1 MKEYKIFKRMWVR
14 DMDQID
20 FNRKDLLRLGILEET
35 VDLYYNLIDV
45 FHCAYD
51 SALDIYGEK
60 NLFGDKIKALAVKR
74 CRQLLDAFLKSYTYI
89 FTEEFETLRTNASC
103 MKCFSMLNAQ
113 TKKLSV
119 IYRLITFDEFLVE
132 LTQLVFRIV
141 DNRIRHEKPKIP
153 VETVVEHIQSAI
165 NNNIIN
171 ANKIRTCHTPQS
183 ILSDETSLVVFRN
196 LSNICCRAEQHT
208 IVPMLHRVEFL
219 EKDGAI
225 MIPVHCCLTCGKAFV
240 GHETI
245 KVLEQSWGRFR
256 IKIDTQHS
264 YREKGQFPELHKES
278 KLHRKGYNVIAG
290 KLTEKERQGLLV
302 RFLEEGELTY
312 TDICTTIENNI
323 RTFSNSYYHRQAVEK
338 WKLDLSFFQNY
349 VKGKIENK

>member
-1 MKEYKIFKRMWVR
+1 MWVR

-45 FHCAYD
+45 FRCAYD

-89 FTEEFETLRTNASC
+89 FTEKFEILRTNASC
-103 MKCFSMLNAQ
+103 MKCFSMLNTQ
-113 TKKLSV
+113 IKKFSV
-119 IYRLITFDEFLVE
+119 IYRLITFDEFLGE

-141 DNRIRHEKPKIP
+141 DNRIRHENPQIP
-153 VETVVEHIQSAI
+153 AEAVIEHIQRAI
-165 NNNIIN
+165 NDNIVN
-171 ANKIRTCHTPQS
+171 ADKVRTCRTPQS
-183 ILSDETSLVVFRN
+183 VTSDETPLVVFRN
-196 LSNICCRAEQHT
+196 LSSIYCRAEKHV
-208 IVPMLHRVEFL
+208 IVPMLQRVEFL
-219 EKDGAI
+219 EKDGAM
-225 MIPVHCCLTCGKAFV
+225 MIPVHHCLSCGKAFV

-245 KVLEQSWGRFR
+245 KVFEQSWGKFK
-256 IKIDTQHS
+256 IKIDAQHS
-264 YREKGQFPELHKES
+264 YREKGDFPELHKES
-278 KLHRKGYNVIAG
+278 KLHCEGYNVIAG
-290 KLTEKERQGLLV
+290 KLSEKERQDLLV
-302 RFLEEGELTY
+302 RVLEEGELTY

>member
-1 MKEYKIFKRMWVR
+1 MWVR

-45 FHCAYD
+45 FRCAYD

-89 FTEEFETLRTNASC
+89 FTGEFETLRTNASC
-103 MKCFSMLNAQ
+103 MKHFSMLNSQ
-113 TKKLSV
+113 TKNCTVKYS
-119 IYRLITFDEFLVE
+119 LITFDEFLSE
-132 LTQLVFRIV
+132 LTQLVFHIV
-141 DNRIRHEKPKIP
+141 NNRICHEKPKTP
-153 VETVVEHIQSAI
+153 TEVVVEHIQRAI
-165 NNNIIN
+165 NNNIVN
-171 ANKIRTCHTPQS
+171 ANKIRTYHTPQGMTS
-183 ILSDETSLVVFRN
+183 NEASLVVFCN
-196 LSNICCRAEQHT
+196 LSSISCRIEKHA
-208 IVPMLHRVEFL
+208 IVPMLQRVEFL
-219 EKDGAI
+219 EKDGAM
-225 MIPVHCCLTCGKAFV
+225 MIPVHRCLTCGKVFV

-245 KVLEQSWGRFR
+245 KVFEQSWGKFK
-256 IKIDTQHS
+256 INIDTQHS
-264 YREKGQFPELHKES
+264 YREKGDFPELHKES

-290 KLTEKERQGLLV
+290 KLSEKERQERLV
-302 RFLEEGELTY
+302 QVLEEGELTY